1 MTNIHNASV
10 NDTSIERKDGYASPN
25 RPITAA
31 DLPKVPSGP
40 AQGAT
45 SAQTSTSNADSS
57 SQD

>member
-1 MTNIHNASV
+1 MAHIHNASV
-10 NDTSIERKDGYASPN
+10 NETGIEKRGGYASSN
-25 RPITAA
+25 KPITAA

-45 SAQTSTSNADSS
+45 SAQTSTSTAGSS